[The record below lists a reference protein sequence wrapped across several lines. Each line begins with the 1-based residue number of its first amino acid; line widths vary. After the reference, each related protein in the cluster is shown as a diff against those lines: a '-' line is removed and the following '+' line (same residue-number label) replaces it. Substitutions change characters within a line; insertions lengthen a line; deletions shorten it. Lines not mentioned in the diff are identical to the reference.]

1 MQKFFKRKLQD
12 ALRNALTVLTIIAA
26 LIPSIVLAGGDT
38 PVSEGLHYITN
49 AMYGATGVAIATIA
63 VMVVGLLCLGHV
75 LRWSA
80 LGYTIIG
87 VSIIFGAG
95 SIVSGIVSL
104 VHSG

>member
-1 MQKFFKRKLQD
+1 MLVM
-12 ALRNALTVLTIIAA
+12 LRNKIKFVCSKSKSISSFVVL
-26 LIPSIVLAGGDT
+26 LFPSLVFASGDT

-75 LRWSA
+75 LKWSA

-95 SIVSGIVSL
+95 SIVSGITSL
-104 VHSG
+104 VHS